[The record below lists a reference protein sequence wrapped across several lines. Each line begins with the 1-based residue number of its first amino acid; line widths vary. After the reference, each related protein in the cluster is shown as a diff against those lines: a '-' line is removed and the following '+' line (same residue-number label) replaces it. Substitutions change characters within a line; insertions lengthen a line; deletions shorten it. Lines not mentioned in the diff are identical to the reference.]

1 MEIRSFSQITTLL
14 LSVLVVTLFSNCKN
28 EAPKTAATATAASAA
43 PKSAWS
49 FYGGDQKNQR
59 YSTLDQINTAN
70 AKDLKLAWEQSLN
83 HDEAQECT
91 PIIAEGTIFVTTAS
105 GPKYVHA
112 FDAKTGT
119 PKWRIEFQIAPDI
132 ARFACCGIVN
142 RGASYSNGKLFVGR
156 LDGKLTCLNAADG
169 KELWTTEVVDYK
181 QGSVITSPPLIVG
194 DKVVTGHGGGEYG
207 STSYIS
213 AYDMNTGK
221 IAWKTLTV
229 PGTDPK
235 VAASWKG
242 DSWKTGG
249 AAPWFIGSY
258 DADLNT
264 IYWGTSNPSPWN
276 ATMRGVDNE
285 KYGEKTNLYS
295 ASTLA
300 LNPADGT
307 IKWHYQTTPFDA
319 WDYDGVNE
327 SVLADLD
334 IAGVKTP
341 VLMHADRNGF
351 FYCINRTNGKVVS
364 ADAFVKVNWAKSI
377 DVATGLP
384 VEDPAFR
391 LTAKNSVK
399 AVFPSFMGGKNWQPM
414 AFNPGTG
421 LVYIPANNVGMD
433 FKAAKVNYQRGY
445 FFLGSEWAMQYDK
458 DVTAGEYIAWD
469 PINKK
474 KVWSIPQKF
483 PIPGGAMTT
492 AGNLMFY
499 GNLEGTFNA
508 VDAKTGA
515 SVWTTKTTSGV
526 CAAPMTYE
534 VDGKQYVAIV
544 EGRPT
549 VIPGFLGGKMGED
562 MVKATP
568 AGGKISVFALK

>member
-1 MEIRSFSQITTLL
+1 METRSLSRVTTLL
-14 LSVLVVTLFSNCKN
+14 LSVFVMTLFSNCKN
-28 EAPKTAATATAASAA
+28 EAPKTATTPAAAASKAA
-43 PKSAWS
+43 PWG

-59 YSTLDQINTAN
+59 YSELNQINAGN

-91 PIIAEGTIFVTTAS
+91 PIIADGTLFVTTAS

-112 FDAKTGT
+112 FDAKTGA
-119 PKWRIEFQIAPDI
+119 PKWRIEFQIAPDV

-142 RGASYSNGKLFVGR
+142 RGASYSNGKLYVGR

-169 KELWTTEVVDYK
+169 KEVWTADVVDYK

-207 STSYIS
+207 STSYLT
-213 AYDMNTGK
+213 AYDLNTGK
-221 IAWKTLTV
+221 QVWRTLTV
-229 PGTDPK
+229 PGGTDPK

-258 DADLNT
+258 DPELNT

-285 KYGEKTNLYS
+285 KYGTKTNLYS

-300 LNPADGT
+300 LDPATGN

-327 SVLADLD
+327 NILADLD
-334 IAGVKTP
+334 IAGAKTP
-341 VLMHADRNGF
+341 VLMKADRNGY
-351 FYCINRTNGKVVS
+351 FYCINRTNGKLIS
-364 ADAFVKVNWAKSI
+364 ADAFVRVNWAKSI
-377 DVATGLP
+377 DIATGLP
-384 VEDPAFR
+384 VEDPKYR
-391 LTAKNSVK
+391 LTATNTVKSVY
-399 AVFPSFMGGKNWQPM
+399 PSFMGGKNWQPM
-414 AFNPGTG
+414 AYNPGTG

-433 FKAAKVNYQRGY
+433 FKAAKVKYQRGY
-445 FFLGSEWAMQYDK
+445 FFLGSEWAMQYDPA
-458 DVTAGEYIAWD
+458 VTAGEYIAWD

-474 KVWSIPQKF
+474 KAWGIPQKF

-515 SVWTTKTTSGV
+515 SVWSTKTTSGV
-526 CAAPMTYE
+526 SAAPMTYE
-534 VDGKQYVAIV
+534 VEGKQYVAIV

>member
-1 MEIRSFSQITTLL
+1 L
-14 LSVLVVTLFSNCKN
+14 
-28 EAPKTAATATAASAA
+28 
-43 PKSAWS
+43 
-49 FYGGDQKNQR
+49 G
-59 YSTLDQINTAN
+59 
-70 AKDLKLAWEQSLN
+70 
-83 HDEAQECT
+83 
-91 PIIAEGTIFVTTAS
+91 
-105 GPKYVHA
+105 
-112 FDAKTGT
+112 
-119 PKWRIEFQIAPDI
+119 
-132 ARFACCGIVN
+132 
-142 RGASYSNGKLFVGR
+142 
-156 LDGKLTCLNAADG
+156 
-169 KELWTTEVVDYK
+169 
-181 QGSVITSPPLIVG
+181 
-194 DKVVTGHGGGEYG
+194 
-207 STSYIS
+207 
-213 AYDMNTGK
+213 TGK
-221 IAWKTLTV
+221 QVWKTLTV

-249 AAPWFIGSY
+249 AAPWYVGSY
-258 DADLNT
+258 DPELNT

-285 KYGEKTNLYS
+285 KYGTKTNLYS

-300 LNPADGT
+300 LDPATGN

-334 IAGVKTP
+334 IAGTKTP
-341 VLMHADRNGF
+341 VLMKADRNGY
-351 FYCINRTNGKVVS
+351 FYCINRTNGKLVS

-384 VEDPAFR
+384 VEDPKFR
-391 LTAKNSVK
+391 LTAKNTVK
-399 AVFPSFMGGKNWQPM
+399 AVYPSFMGGKNWQPM
-414 AFNPGTG
+414 SYSPNSG

-433 FKAAKVNYQRGY
+433 FKAAKVKYQRGY
-445 FFLGSEWAMQYDK
+445 FFLGSEWVMQYEPN
-458 DVTAGEYIAWD
+458 VTAGEYIAWD

-474 KVWSIPQKF
+474 KVWGIPQKF
-483 PIPGGAMTT
+483 PIPGGAMST
-492 AGNLMFY
+492 AGNLMFF
-499 GNLEGTFNA
+499 GNLEGTFSA
-508 VDAKTGA
+508 LDAKTGA
-515 SVWTTKTTSGV
+515 SVWSTKTTSGI

-549 VIPGFLGGKMGED
+549 VIPGFVGGKMGED